1 MNWKVEFNE
10 KYQIVV
16 LTYDGINSTKDLF
29 DSSFSAIELTNKK
42 RVNKILV
49 ESQKI
54 RTKFNRADIFKLP
67 FELYQKWGLN
77 KSIGIALI
85 KPKDIEAQQIA
96 SFYEISTVN
105 FGWDTKIF
113 TERKA
118 AVKWL
123 LEAD

>member
-16 LTYDGINSTKDLF
+16 LTYNGINSTKDLF

-67 FELYQKWGLN
+67 FELYKKWGLN

-85 KPKDIEAQQIA
+85 KPKDIESQQIA
-96 SFYEISTVN
+96 SFYQISTVN